1 MVCFHVHFSS
11 TELIRPDVPRAVH
24 RTLSHVCILL
34 RHTGFLRIQCT
45 SDRALV
51 NCGAS
56 CSQTIV
62 AASIRLVADELRI
75 HFQGTYGS
83 TLTSGIAL
91 EENFVISRSV
101 SEEQITRRTNCVGRW
116 NCNRECRNCSYRKR
130 YYLMI
135 VE

>member
-91 EENFVISRSV
+91 EKNFVISRSI
-101 SEEQITRRTNCVGRW
+101 SEEQIIGVQ
-116 NCNRECRNCSYRKR
+116 
-130 YYLMI
+130 I
-135 VE
+135 VWAGGIVIANAVIAVIVRDIIDDR